1 MNRAEEPLKLT
12 PNLKKLIAPAIIGLI
27 LFLIFQVLPSTS
39 FESTDTP
46 YPQIISKDE
55 AAQAASRFARE
66 RLGFPA
72 SEGQPPLVTYQS
84 NSELY
89 GYLAKEKKLK
99 EYNKNYEAKYPYD
112 VYRVRFTL
120 PGGDALNV
128 DVHMQN
134 AGIAGFS
141 YDSAR
146 SSYDRI
152 ELNQGEVR
160 KQMLLLVEEGM
171 TLAEK
176 QALAEPWLK
185 WAGYD
190 ATQLQLSTR
199 EGEPKLRYT
208 VTEAAIGDS
217 RLQLAFTFEHGTLRS
232 FEPAFS
238 VPAAHAAYVNKQTQ
252 DATLLTLVGYGLFTL
267 VLGILAIVYSVK
279 TRAYTSF
286 KRGILLSV
294 LLFVIQ
300 MLNTYNLVPV
310 FKAQGMSETGIIGM
324 MIFYAIYSLVFS
336 ALLYFSLVG
345 GSGLW
350 RKEEGLNPWPR
361 AKEPGYGRY
370 VLESM
375 KVGYLW
381 ALILLGIQSLIFI
394 ALGLTLNTW
403 STTDASQSPYNM
415 LYPWLFP
422 LMAWL
427 AGISEEAVYRL
438 FGIRMVKKIVRS
450 TFVASLI
457 TSIIWAL
464 GHTLYPIYP
473 VVSRPIELV
482 IIGLLFSYIF
492 LKYGYIA
499 AMFSHVVFNSI
510 LMGISLVMLQGT
522 PNVLI
527 GLFYMVLPAIVAYVI
542 YRLNPTKKEKPYVT
556 TPHHEG
562 H

>member
-1 MNRAEEPLKLT
+1 MNRAAEPLKLK

-55 AAQAASRFARE
+55 AEQAASRFARE

-72 SEGQPPLVTYQS
+72 AEGEDPLVTYQS

-89 GYLAKEKKLK
+89 GYLTKEKKLK

-152 ELNQGEVR
+152 ELNQGDVR

-176 QALAEPWLK
+176 EALAEPWLK

-217 RLQLAFTFEHGTLRS
+217 RLQLEFTFEHGTLRS

-238 VPAAHAAYVNKQTQ
+238 VPAAHTAYVNKQTQ

-350 RKEEGLNPWPR
+350 RKEDGLNPWPR

-492 LKYGYIA
+492 LTYGYIA
-499 AMFSHVVFNSI
+499 AMFSHVIFNSI
-510 LMGISLVMLQGT
+510 LMGISLVMLQGAA
-522 PNVLI
+522 NVLI
-527 GLFYMVLPAIVAYVI
+527 GLFYMVLPAIMAYVI

-556 TPHHEG
+556 TPHHEA